1 MKSNGVGLKGVNGK
15 NVVGACAEFRSSN
28 QLLNSGSNLDDIR
41 FTIAVRPRN
50 GKVVPR
56 CTNCQSMFK

>member
-28 QLLNSGSNLDDIR
+28 QLLN
-41 FTIAVRPRN
+41 
-50 GKVVPR
+50 
-56 CTNCQSMFK
+56 